1 MREYALMML
10 ATVAAIRLFLIGPI
24 CKAIM
29 DRPKLVMNIQND
41 ADERSDDIDGG
52 NNNEEASDS
61 GV

>member
-1 MREYALMML
+1 ML
-10 ATVAAIRLFLIGPI
+10 ATVIAIRLFLIGPI

-29 DRPKLVMNIQND
+29 SRPKLVMNIQND
-41 ADERSDDIDGG
+41 GVEGSDDIDGG